1 MKKKIILTGG
11 SGQDG
16 IILNNLLIK
25 KRYLIYSISNKK
37 KPLKK
42 FRNTVYLNTDLS
54 NFTEINNLIE
64 KIKPYAIIH
73 LASKNV
79 SSENMKSMNYKIH
92 YKENFLMTKNIVN
105 SIIKNNKKIKFIF
118 SGSSQMFMKKVG
130 IVNENSRFMPDS
142 FYSKYKIDAHNFILK
157 KKRNHNL
164 NASTAILFN
173 HDSKYRN
180 KKFLLPRL
188 RKHLFN
194 NQISLIKK
202 IYQEGIEG
210 DFSHAEDICNGLYL
224 LLKSNKNPDKIIFSS
239 NKISF
244 INNLIKYGLKKM
256 KINIK
261 IENKIKK
268 KESKKLIG
276 NNSFAKRLLKWKN
289 KKNIYLAFEEILQKR

>member
-1 MKKKIILTGG
+1 M
-11 SGQDG
+11 
-16 IILNNLLIK
+16 
-25 KRYLIYSISNKK
+25 
-37 KPLKK
+37 
-42 FRNTVYLNTDLS
+42 
-54 NFTEINNLIE
+54 
-64 KIKPYAIIH
+64 
-73 LASKNV
+73 
-79 SSENMKSMNYKIH
+79 
-92 YKENFLMTKNIVN
+92 
-105 SIIKNNKKIKFIF
+105 
-118 SGSSQMFMKKVG
+118 
-130 IVNENSRFMPDS
+130 
-142 FYSKYKIDAHNFILK
+142 
-157 KKRNHNL
+157 
-164 NASTAILFN
+164 
-173 HDSKYRN
+173 
-180 KKFLLPRL
+180 
-188 RKHLFN
+188 
-194 NQISLIKK
+194 IKK